1 MTLTIVISTQRGA
14 QMPLSQKIHSYRQL
28 RTWQKAIDLVEE
40 CYALAK
46 QLPRAEDHGITS
58 QLRRAAISVPTN
70 IAEGN
75 GRLARKEYLR
85 YLAIANGSLMEVE
98 TLLLLID
105 RLGFA
110 NKAQLRPINTRV
122 DEVGRLL
129 TALRHALQTAPP
141 LATPRNTAP
150 RPPTRAP

>member
-1 MTLTIVISTQRGA
+1 
-14 QMPLSQKIHSYRQL
+14 MPQSQKVQSYRQL
-28 RTWQKAIDLVEE
+28 RTWQKAVDLVEA
-40 CYALAK
+40 CYALSK
-46 QLPRAEDHGITS
+46 QLPRAEEHGMIS
-58 QLRRAAISVPTN
+58 QLRRSAISIPTN

-98 TLLLLID
+98 TLVLLIQ
-105 RLGFA
+105 RLGYGTPE
-110 NKAQLRPINTRV
+110 QLRPITECVN
-122 DEVGRLL
+122 EVGRLL

-150 RPPTRAP
+150 RHPTRAP